1 MAIKVFFNN
10 SCNVCRLEI
19 NHYKKIADSN
29 LEWIDITNNE
39 AALKLT
45 SKSQEELLRRLHVI
59 DDGKVIGGAK
69 AFIIIWSKIPKYNF
83 LAKIFSIKPLFVLFH
98 YGYEV
103 IAYFLFLKNKH
114 QLKWKNKIYPLKLVQ
129 VVKDPSFGEKNGD

>member
-29 LEWIDITNNE
+29 LEWIDITNNDE
-39 AALKLT
+39 ALKIT

-59 DDGKVIGGAK
+59 DDGKIVGGAK
-69 AFIIIWSKIPKYNF
+69 AFIIIWSNIPKYNF
-83 LAKIFSIKPLFVLFH
+83 LAKILSFKPLFFLFH
-98 YGYEV
+98 YTYEFV
-103 IAYFLFLKNKH
+103 AYFLFLKNKH
-114 QLKWKNKIYPLKLVQ
+114 QLN
-129 VVKDPSFGEKNGD
+129 EKTKPTN

>member
-10 SCNVCRLEI
+10 SCNVCKLEI
-19 NHYKKIADSN
+19 DHYKKISDSS
-29 LEWIDITNNE
+29 LEWIDITNNDD
-39 AALKLT
+39 ALKLT

-69 AFIIIWSKIPKYNF
+69 AFVIIWSKIPKYNF

-103 IAYFLFLKNKH
+103 IAYLLFLKNKH
-114 QLKWKNKIYPLKLVQ
+114 QLK
-129 VVKDPSFGEKNGD
+129 